1 MTTSRPG
8 SSAEAPDASPR
19 GYCHRPVLVE
29 ETMSFLVRGPA
40 GLYLDG
46 TVGGGGHAAAL
57 LARRRDCRL
66 LAVDRDPAA
75 VRAARARLAGFGE
88 RARVARMSFRAACDD
103 AEVRTHGL
111 AGALLDLGASSP
123 QLDDDRRGFTFR
135 RGAPLDMR
143 MDPDAPTDAAAFLAQ
158 AAETELA
165 AALREGQ
172 APRPRALAAQMVRR
186 RKRTPL
192 VASDDLVGALEAV
205 LRRRSTHAEKA
216 RLFQALRMRVND
228 EAGALRA
235 GLDAIRRALRPGGVL
250 AVVSYHSGEDRIVK
264 RAFRRWSDPHAG
276 LPAKLPVRA
285 TARPAAG
292 AALARRP
299 VVAPPEEV
307 RGNSRARGA
316 RLRAWRKA
324 A

>member
-8 SSAEAPDASPR
+8 SSAEAPGAPPR

-29 ETMSFLVRGPA
+29 ETMRFLDQGPA

-75 VRAARARLAGFGE
+75 VRAARARLEEFGG

-103 AEVRTHGL
+103 AEVRADGL
-111 AGALLDLGASSP
+111 GGALLDLGTSSP

-143 MDPDAPTDAAAFLAQ
+143 MDPDAPMSAAAFLAH
-158 AAETELA
+158 ATETELET
-165 AALREGQ
+165 ALREGQ
-172 APRPRALAAQMVRR
+172 APRPRPLAAHVVRR
-186 RKRTPL
+186 RERTPL
-192 VASDDLVGALEAV
+192 VASDDLVGALDAV
-205 LRRRSTHAEKA
+205 LRRRSSHAEKA
-216 RLFQALRMRVND
+216 RVFQALRMRVND
-228 EAGALRA
+228 ETAALET
-235 GLDAIRRALRPGGVL
+235 GLEAMRHALRPGGVV
-250 AVVSYHSGEDRIVK
+250 AVVSYHSGEDGMVK
-264 RAFRRWSDPHAG
+264 RTFRRWSDPNAG

-285 TARPAAG
+285 AARPAEG
-292 AALARRP
+292 TVLARKP

-307 RGNSRARGA
+307 RRNSRARGA
-316 RLRAWRKA
+316 RLRAWRRA

>member
-1 MTTSRPG
+1 
-8 SSAEAPDASPR
+8 
-19 GYCHRPVLVE
+19 
-29 ETMSFLVRGPA
+29 MSFLARGPA

-46 TVGGGGHAAAL
+46 TAGGGGHAAAL
-57 LARRRDCRL
+57 LARRPDCRL

-75 VRAARARLAGFGE
+75 VRAAAERLAAFGE

-103 AEVRTHGL
+103 AEVRADGL

-143 MDPDAPTDAAAFLAQ
+143 MDPDAPASAAAFLAQ
-158 AAETELA
+158 ATGAELA
-165 AALREGQ
+165 AALRDGQ
-172 APRPRALAAQMVRR
+172 APRPRALAAQVVRR
-186 RKRTPL
+186 RERAPL
-192 VASDDLVGALEAV
+192 VASDHLVGALEAV

-216 RLFQALRMRVND
+216 RLFQALRMRIND
-228 EAGALRA
+228 ETGELRA
-235 GLDAIRRALRPGGVL
+235 GLEAIRRALRPGGVL

-285 TARPAAG
+285 AARPAAG
-292 AALARRP
+292 TALVRRA
-299 VVAPPEEV
+299 VIASPEEA
-307 RGNSRARGA
+307 RDNPRARGA
-316 RLRAWRKA
+316 RLRAWRRA